1 MLRTPEEIFGFS
13 KFAAFGHFEIHTFGL
28 EQMQMDA
35 KINSNQPEQMRCGW
49 CLKDEL
55 YINYHDREWGIPS
68 RDDQH
73 LFEHLILE
81 TFQAGLSWYT
91 ILKKRESFREAF
103 AQFNAIN
110 IAAFTEED
118 VQRLMNDT
126 GIIRNRQKIMAAIN
140 NARQY
145 LRIKAVHGTF
155 SDYIW
160 QFTGNKILTN
170 NPRSLSDLV
179 ATSKESDA
187 MSKQLKADGFKFVG
201 STTCYAFMQ
210 AVGMVND
217 HLVDCW
223 KKGV

>member
-1 MLRTPEEIFGFS
+1 MNAKREEP
-13 KFAAFGHFEIHTFGL
+13 K
-28 EQMQMDA
+28 
-35 KINSNQPEQMRCGW
+35 RCGW
-49 CLKDEL
+49 CLKDAL
-55 YINYHDREWGIPS
+55 YMDYHDREWGIPS

-73 LFEHLILE
+73 LLEHLILE

-91 ILKKRESFREAF
+91 ILRKRENFREAF
-103 AQFNAIN
+103 AQFDASR

-118 VQRLMNDT
+118 VHRLMNDM

-140 NARQY
+140 NARQFI
-145 LRIKAVHGTF
+145 RIKAEHGSF
-155 SDYIW
+155 SDYMW

-170 NPRSLSDLV
+170 SPRSLSNLA

-223 KKGV
+223 KK